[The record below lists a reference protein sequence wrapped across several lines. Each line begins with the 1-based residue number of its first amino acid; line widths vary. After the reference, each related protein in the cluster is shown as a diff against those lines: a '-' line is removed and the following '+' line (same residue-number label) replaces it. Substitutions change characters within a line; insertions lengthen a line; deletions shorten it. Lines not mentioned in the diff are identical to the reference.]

1 MPQPTLSDV
10 HVDRALTDLS
20 VRFTQSADRFI
31 ANTVF
36 PTVRSQYKSDLYY
49 VYDRS
54 YWFRSDA
61 QLRGPASESAG
72 SGYEFTT
79 DNFNTKVVAIHKDV
93 DDQTKNNADS
103 PITIDRDATDFVTQQ
118 LLQYQEQDWV
128 TQHFT
133 TGVWG
138 TDLVGGT
145 NFTQWDDYASS
156 DPISDMREAVLSIE
170 RTTALTPNT
179 LVLGPDVWNKLQDH
193 PDYLDRIK
201 GGATTGTP
209 AMFQTNLLAS
219 MIGVDRVLIPRAVKN
234 ASAEGETA
242 SYDFHFGKSALLM
255 HVASSPGL
263 NTPTAGYT
271 FRWTGMFG
279 TGNNGIRVKRFR
291 MEHIASDRIEG
302 ETAYD
307 HKVVSPELGYF
318 WSAAVA

>member
-20 VRFTQSADRFI
+20 VRYSQSASSFI

-36 PTVRSQYKSDLYY
+36 PTIRSRYKSDLYY
-49 VYDRS
+49 TYDRS
-54 YWFRSDA
+54 YWFRTDA

-72 SGYEFTT
+72 SGYEIGT
-79 DNFNTKVVAIHKDV
+79 DTYNTKVVAVHKDL
-93 DDQTKNNADS
+93 DDQSKSNADS
-103 PITIDRDATDFVTQQ
+103 PLTLDRDATDFVTQH

-133 TGVWG
+133 TGIWG
-138 TDLVGGT
+138 TDVVGGT
-145 NFTQWDDYASS
+145 DFTAWDDYASS
-156 DPISDMREAVLSIE
+156 DPIRDMRSAVLAMAK
-170 RTTALTPNT
+170 TTALKPNT
-179 LVLGPDVWNKLQDH
+179 LVLGPEVWDKLQDH

-209 AMFQTNLLAS
+209 AIYNTNLLAS
-219 MIGVDRVLIPRAVKN
+219 MIGIDKVVIPMAVKN
-234 ASAEGETA
+234 TAAEGETA
-242 SYDFHFGKSALLM
+242 AYDFHFGKHALLM

-271 FRWTGMFG
+271 FRWTGLFG
-279 TGNNGIRVKRFR
+279 TGGNGIRVKRFR

-307 HKVVSPELGYF
+307 HKVVAPELGYF
-318 WSAAVA
+318 WSGAVA